1 MPKSKFTPKAIEVHL
16 VRARVIKEMEL
27 DNGCTFDHS
36 DANIAELDAAIDEM
50 VKAGW
55 EASQDDIELIA
66 AGDQDEAEEKFKLV
80 PGYPELSVAL
90 NKIFNSPAS
99 R

>member
-1 MPKSKFTPKAIEVHL
+1 MPHKYTPKAVEVHL

-27 DNGCTFDHS
+27 DNGCTFDPN
-36 DANIAELDAAIDEM
+36 DKNIAALDVAIDEM

-66 AGDQDEAEEKFKLV
+66 AGDQDEAEAKFHNV
-80 PGYPELSVAL
+80 PGYPELSKAL
-90 NKIFNSPAS
+90 NDIFN
-99 R
+99 REGEEK